1 MKDKVMK
8 KLFTVFDRKIK
19 IERDNEEVKN
29 HLKNSLPPHITIATF
44 YNSKIRNHK
53 ILNII
58 VISTCLTIAIIQEL
72 RFNNRL
78 NNVADQMSKREF
90 LIIPGVPNYMSVK
103 PGDMPINSV
112 LGFSDWFVGQ
122 YMNFYYGDI
131 EEKYD
136 QLNSYMIPQFREQ
149 FKLFTKKDI
158 KDAKSLSITQIYQV
172 PPAKEAIR
180 ENDSSNITNYIV
192 TYIGN
197 TVRYTND
204 QQLPPT
210 EPQVVILRFK
220 TSRID
225 STKMWLFEVVNMS
238 VMRKSEYDSMKKLTV
253 SDSK

>member
-1 MKDKVMK
+1 MNDEVMK
-8 KLFTVFDRKIK
+8 KLFAVFDKKIK
-19 IERDNEEVKN
+19 NERDNEEIKEN
-29 HLKNSLPPHITIATF
+29 LKNSLPPHISIATF
-44 YNSKIRNHK
+44 YNSKIKNHK
-53 ILNII
+53 ILNMII
-58 VISTCLTIAIIQEL
+58 ISTCLTMVIIQEL

-78 NNVADQMSKREF
+78 NEVADQMSKREF
-90 LIIPGVPNYMSVK
+90 LIIPGVPNYMQIK

-136 QLNSYMIPQFREQ
+136 QLTNYMIPQFREQ

-158 KDAKSLSITQIYQV
+158 KDAKSLSITQIYQY

-180 ENDSSNITNYIV
+180 ENDSSKITNYIV

-197 TVRYTND
+197 TVRFTND

-210 EPQVVILRFK
+210 EPQVVILKFK

-225 STKMWLFEVVNMS
+225 TTKMWLFEVVNMS
-238 VMRKSEYDSMKKLTV
+238 VMKKSEYDSMKKITV